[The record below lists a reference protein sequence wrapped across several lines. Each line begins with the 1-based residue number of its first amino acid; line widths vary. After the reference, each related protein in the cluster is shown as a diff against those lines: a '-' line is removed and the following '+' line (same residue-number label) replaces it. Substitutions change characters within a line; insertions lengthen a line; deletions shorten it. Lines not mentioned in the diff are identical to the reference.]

1 MLLELQ
7 KDIAEL
13 EKEYKGLETFEIEMK
28 LIEFEMTV
36 IKLLNGKKFLVKP
49 PVEELKHDIKGI
61 KDGLYNLKAE
71 ELDKLIKKIDIKI
84 NNIVDGQMTAEI
96 GGAGI
101 YFRNMR
107 NAAKKKREENQ

>member
-1 MLLELQ
+1 MLLELRNGID
-7 KDIAEL
+7 KL
-13 EKEYKGLETFEIEMK
+13 EQEYKELDTFEIELK

-36 IKLLNGKKFLVKP
+36 VKLLNGKKFLVKP
-49 PVEELKHDIKGI
+49 PVEQLKYDLKIIKNELYD
-61 KDGLYNLKAE
+61 LKEE
-71 ELDKLIKKIDIKI
+71 ELADLIKKIDIKI

-107 NAAKKKREENQ
+107 NAAKKKRQKNQ

>member
-28 LIEFEMTV
+28 LIEFEMIV
-36 IKLLNGKKFLVKP
+36 VKLLNGKKFLVKP
-49 PVEELKHDIKGI
+49 PVEELKCDLRSI
-61 KDGLYNLKAE
+61 KDNLYNLKGE
-71 ELDKLIKKIDIKI
+71 ELDNSIKKIKDKI
-84 NNIVDGQMTAEI
+84 DYIIDGQMTAEI